1 LSRFF
6 IVRPIFAWVIA
17 IVIMLAGI
25 LSILNLPIEQYP
37 RIALPQVTVTATYP
51 GASAKTLEDSVT
63 QVIEQAMTGL
73 DHLKYMTAQ
82 SSSSG
87 QATVTLVFEAGTDPN
102 FAQVQVQN
110 QVQQAVPRLPQQVQQ
125 QGLRVTKAA
134 GTPLMSIALYTED
147 DSLSGD
153 DIGDWIASHLQDP
166 ISRVDGVGDTRIFGS
181 SYAMR
186 IWLNADKLAS
196 YNMTPQDV
204 ISAIQAQNTQV
215 AAGSIGAD
223 PVAKGDISLNATITA
238 QSQLTTVD
246 QFKKI
251 VVKNNPGG
259 TPVYMTDVAR
269 VELGPQTYGSLAKMN
284 GHQAAGIQI
293 TLANG
298 ANALKTADKVKALI
312 AQMEP
317 NFPPG
322 VKYAIPNDSTQF
334 VKLSIEDVVKTLIE
348 AVVLVFIV
356 MFVFLQSWRATL
368 IPAIAVPVVLLGTF
382 GILAA
387 FGYTINTLTMFGLVL
402 AIGLLV
408 DDAIVVVENVERVMH
423 EEGLDPVEATRRS
436 MDEITGALI
445 GVASVL
451 AAMFVP
457 MAFFGGTQGI
467 IYRQFS
473 VTLVS
478 AMVLSVLVA
487 LILTPPLCATLLRKP
502 KAGDGTVTEREGEP
516 EQEIKVRGFFS
527 AFNRGFQVFAHRY
540 QKAVRY
546 IIRQPLL
553 FMLVYGG
560 IIAAL
565 IGLAIT
571 LPTAFLPDE
580 DQGVLQTIVQL
591 PVGSTTAQTSAVLQQ
606 VQDVYA
612 KDKAVQYIFTIAG
625 FNFAGQGENQGMV
638 ICRMKDFKLRS
649 ADDMKVFAVVERAR
663 KAFARIHNAQV
674 FPTVP
679 PPVRELGN
687 ATGFDLEIK
696 DTAGAGHD
704 ALLAA
709 QQQLVAAASRDPL
722 LTGVRYNGQDDTQQ
736 LHIDVDT
743 TAAGAEGVSTS
754 DINALLQTALG
765 GVYVNDFV
773 DRGRVK
779 RVYVEGDAP
788 FRTRPDDINR
798 WFVRNNQG
806 AMVPFSTF
814 GKSSWTFGPPQL
826 QRYNGTGSM
835 EIMGNA
841 AKGKSNGDA
850 MKEME
855 KLVAQLPGQ
864 IGMEW
869 TGISLQEQEAGAQ
882 APALYALSLLVVF
895 LLLAALYESW
905 AIPFAVILVVPL
917 GIFGALA
924 ATMLRGLNND
934 IYFQVGLLATMG
946 LSAKNAILIVE
957 FAKLLHEGG
966 RTMVDATLEAVRI
979 RLRPIIMTSL
989 AFTFGILPLVI
1000 ANSAGSGAQHAIGT
1014 GLIGGILA
1022 ATFLAIFFV
1031 PLFFVVV
1038 QRVFRL
1044 DNLPQDIEEK
1054 AKYGKQPKGA
1064 NR

>member
-1 LSRFF
+1 MLSRFF
-6 IVRPIFAWVIA
+6 IIRPIFAWVIA
-17 IVIMLAGI
+17 IVIMLAGV

-63 QVIEQAMTGL
+63 QVIEQSMTGL
-73 DHLKYMTAQ
+73 DHLKYMTSQ
-82 SSSSG
+82 SSSAG
-87 QATVTLVFEAGTDPN
+87 TTTVTLVFEAGTDPN

-110 QVQQAVPRLPQQVQQ
+110 QAQQAVPRLPQQVQQ

-134 GTPLMSIALYTED
+134 GTALMSIALYTDD

-153 DIGDWIASHLQDP
+153 DLGDWIASHMQDP
-166 ISRVDGVGDTRIFGS
+166 MSRVDGVGDTRIFGS

-186 IWLNADKLAS
+186 IWLDADKLAS
-196 YNMTPQDV
+196 YNLTPSDV

-223 PVAKGDISLNATITA
+223 PVPAGEISLNATITA
-238 QSQLTTVD
+238 QSQLTTVA

-251 VVKNNPGG
+251 IVKNNPGG
-259 TPVYMTDVAR
+259 TPISLADVAR
-269 VELGPQTYGSLAKMN
+269 VELGPQSYGSLARMN

-298 ANALKTADKVKALI
+298 ANALKTADKVKALLD
-312 AQMEP
+312 QLEP
-317 NFPPG
+317 TFPAG

-334 VKLSIEDVVKTLIE
+334 VKLSIEDVVKTLVE
-348 AVVLVFIV
+348 AIVLVFVV
-356 MFVFLQSWRATL
+356 MYVFLQSWRATL

-423 EEGLDPVEATRRS
+423 EEGLDPLEATRKS
-436 MDEITGALI
+436 MDEITGALV

-478 AMVLSVLVA
+478 AMVLSVIVA
-487 LILTPPLCATLLRKP
+487 LVLTPPLCATLLKKP
-502 KAGDGTVTEREGEP
+502 KPGEGAVVEKEGEDHD
-516 EQEIKVRGFFS
+516 IRVKGFFS
-527 AFNRGFQVFAHRY
+527 GFNRSFQVFAHRY
-540 QKAVRY
+540 QKAVKY
-546 IIRQPLL
+546 IIHTPVL
-553 FMLVYGG
+553 FVLVYGG
-560 IIAAL
+560 IIAAMV
-565 IGLAIT
+565 GLAVT

-591 PVGSTTAQTSAVLQQ
+591 PVGSTTTQTSAVLKQ
-606 VQDVYA
+606 VQDIYA

-649 ADDMKVFAVVERAR
+649 ADDMKVTAVVDRA
-663 KAFARIHNAQV
+663 KTAFARIHSAQV
-674 FPTVP
+674 IPTVP

-704 ALLAA
+704 TLLAA
-709 QQQLVAAASRDPL
+709 QQQLVAAASHDPL
-722 LTGVRYNGQDDTQQ
+722 LTSVRYNGQDDTQQ
-736 LHIDVDT
+736 LHINVDT
-743 TAAGAEGVSTS
+743 TAAGAEGVSAA
-754 DINALLQTALG
+754 DINSLLQTALG
-765 GVYVNDFV
+765 GYYVNDFV

-779 RVYVEGDAP
+779 RVYVEGDSQ
-788 FRTRPDDINR
+788 FRTRPEDINR
-798 WFVRNNQG
+798 WFVRNSSG

-835 EIMGNA
+835 EIQGNA

-855 KLVAQLPGQ
+855 KLVAQLPGS

-957 FAKLLHEGG
+957 FAKLLHEDG
-966 RTMVDATLEAVRI
+966 RTMIDATLEAVRI

-989 AFTFGILPLVI
+989 AFTFGILPLAI

-1014 GLIGGILA
+1014 GLMGGVLS

-1031 PLFFVVV
+1031 PLFFVIVS
-1038 QRVFRL
+1038 RIFRL
-1044 DNLPQDIEEK
+1044 DTLPQDLE
-1054 AKYGKQPKGA
+1054 AKKRDGKQPKGA
-1064 NR
+1064 K